1 MTNKMS
7 KAWQLA
13 TKQLEKVLP
22 EEDFETL
29 ITQVFYSHHSSTE
42 VFLSVPDIN
51 IKKCLEN
58 HYMKILMAAAL
69 SKTSG
74 FAVTVNLINEHND
87 ELIAPPII
95 GKSVCTP
102 LNPRFTFDLFVQG
115 GNNQFAYDA
124 AISITKNPAD
134 TYNPLYI
141 CAGTGLGKSHL
152 LNALGH
158 TISENLPAL
167 NVCYCSAE
175 KFMYE
180 MVNHLR
186 LKKMDQF
193 RSIIRA
199 ADVLLVDD
207 IQFLCGKSATQEEF
221 YYTFDALCG
230 DHKQIVVTS
239 DRLPRE
245 MSDLDE
251 RLRSRLECGLIVEI
265 QPPGLETKIEI
276 LKKIAGV
283 KNTVVPDEVID
294 FIASSD
300 SSNIRELE
308 GMIVRLSAFNTLQN
322 VPINLKMAKKHLK
335 GICGQ

>member
-22 EEDFETL
+22 EEDFDTL
-29 ITQVFYSHHSSTE
+29 ITQVFYSHHSSAD

-58 HYMKILMAAAL
+58 HYMKVLMAAAL

-74 FAVTVNLINEHND
+74 FAVTVNLINEYND

-102 LNPRFTFDLFVQG
+102 LNPSFTFDLFIQG

-124 AISITKNPAD
+124 AIAISDNPTDA
-134 TYNPLYI
+134 YNPLYI

-152 LNALGH
+152 LNAIGH
-158 TISENLPAL
+158 TISENLPTL

-186 LKKMDQF
+186 LKKMNEF
-193 RSIIRA
+193 RCRIRA
-199 ADVLLVDD
+199 VDILLVDD
-207 IQFLCGKSATQEEF
+207 IQFMCGKSGTQEEF
-221 YYTFDALCG
+221 YYTFDALYR
-230 DHKQIVVTS
+230 DNKQIVVTS

-251 RLRSRLECGLIVEI
+251 RLRSRLECSLIVEM

-276 LKKIAGV
+276 LKKISGV
-283 KNTVVPDEVID
+283 KKTEVPEEVINL
-294 FIASSD
+294 IASSD

-308 GMIVRLSAFNTLQN
+308 GMIVRLCAINRLQN
-322 VPINLKMAKKHLK
+322 IPIDLKMAKNHLK
-335 GICGQ
+335 GICGH